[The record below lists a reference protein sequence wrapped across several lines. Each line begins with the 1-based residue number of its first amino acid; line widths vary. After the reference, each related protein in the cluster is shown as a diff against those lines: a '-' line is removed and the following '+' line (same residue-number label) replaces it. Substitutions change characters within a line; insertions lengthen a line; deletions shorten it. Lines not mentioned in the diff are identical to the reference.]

1 MPPKAPRKTN
11 RSPIAKRRLAIGMT
25 QQQLAEKVGCYAKDI
40 SRWENGVY
48 RLRADTMEKIAS
60 ALDCTIDELVR

>member
-1 MPPKAPRKTN
+1 MTPTPRKTN
-11 RSPIAKRRLAIGMT
+11 RSPIAERRLAIGMT

-48 RLRADTMEKIAS
+48 RLRADMLGKIAS
-60 ALDCTIDELVR
+60 ALDCTIDDLIK